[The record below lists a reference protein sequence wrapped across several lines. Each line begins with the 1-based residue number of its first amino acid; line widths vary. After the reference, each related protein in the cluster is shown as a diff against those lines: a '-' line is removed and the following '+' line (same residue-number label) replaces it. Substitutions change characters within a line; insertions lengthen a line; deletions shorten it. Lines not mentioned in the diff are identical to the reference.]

1 MGRSS
6 GELRLP
12 LLPQRL
18 CLSRRSRAAQKKDPG
33 VRFHFGEI
41 IETASPVAKGEARHM
56 QMWQGVIQQGG
67 EQGSQGRGAPGL
79 QGPGEAVLLLPGS
92 KAPDPEG
99 NT

>member
-1 MGRSS
+1 M
-6 GELRLP
+6 
-12 LLPQRL
+12 
-18 CLSRRSRAAQKKDPG
+18 
-33 VRFHFGEI
+33 
-41 IETASPVAKGEARHM
+41 AKGEARHM

-79 QGPGEAVLLLPGS
+79 QGPGEADLLLPGS